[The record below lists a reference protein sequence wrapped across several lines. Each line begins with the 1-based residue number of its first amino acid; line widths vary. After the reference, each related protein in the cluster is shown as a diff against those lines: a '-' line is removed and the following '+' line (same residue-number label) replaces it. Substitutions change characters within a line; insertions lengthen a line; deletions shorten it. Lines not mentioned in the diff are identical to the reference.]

1 MKYNVVIVE
10 DEQGAYDAL
19 KKQIDEY
26 QKRNKNVEFD
36 VTHYLNATEFLDKPF
51 DGFDLIFLDIE
62 MPGISGIEAAR
73 KIRKTNEDVM
83 IVFVTNMAQYALESY
98 DVHAYDFILKP
109 VNYDS
114 FSIKFERCVNALSHK
129 LLKREIV
136 LAYGTNKKKV
146 DIGDIT
152 FIESSNHNVIVHFKG
167 GEFRMRTTLASFEKQ
182 LKGCHFVYCN
192 ACYLVNLKWVKELKG
207 DSVVVD
213 NSELRISHL
222 KKPMFLSEFAKYI
235 GGTV

>member
-207 DSVVVD
+207 DSIVVD

-222 KKPMFLSEFAKYI
+222 QKPMFLSEFAKYI